1 MMKLNSDIS
10 ATAQLYVCMS
20 LKPQTLNAQQW
31 HWQWHW
37 RFILSSERVFCIIQ
51 GDCHLVLQFC
61 TASIHNMQKLQKHD
75 RKKRQKTDKHGRK
88 MYRNRTF
95 WDCSAISIS
104 KFLPAKWNAMIDV
117 KFNIHSVSVFK
128 KRICDTLPTMKM
140 ISHLDKIK
148 NKRQA
153 TLVLINP
160 AFSAAALFAQ
170 ITLCLQTE
178 PEL

>member
-1 MMKLNSDIS
+1 MTLTMTLTFHTFFRACFLYHTGRLPFSS
-10 ATAQLYVCMS
+10 AILYCQYS
-20 LKPQTLNAQQW
+20 QYAKIAETW
-31 HWQWHW
+31 HK
-37 RFILSSERVFCIIQ
+37 
-51 GDCHLVLQFC
+51 
-61 TASIHNMQKLQKHD
+61 N
-75 RKKRQKTDKHGRK
+75 RQKTDKHGRK